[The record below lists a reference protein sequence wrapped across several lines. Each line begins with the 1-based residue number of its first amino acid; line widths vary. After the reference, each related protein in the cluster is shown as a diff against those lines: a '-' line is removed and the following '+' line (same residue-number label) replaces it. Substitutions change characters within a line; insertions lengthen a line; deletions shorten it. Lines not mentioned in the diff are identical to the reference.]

1 VPRRI
6 FVNPSRKAR
15 ASDGT
20 TCADTT
26 PMSGYSGQPEDDFAS
41 GKRTAGDERHLA
53 APSEITATNGPSGR
67 KRLPSADSISPRRS
81 ERLPSVFSSLQ
92 RRPERLPGASS
103 PSSVDSSSWERGS
116 EGLPSVCDGSSRRP
130 GRLPGASSH
139 SSVDSSSWE
148 RGPEGLP
155 SVCAGSL
162 RRPGRLPSVSLDSPI
177 RSETLQRVSSVS
189 HRRSEVFPSAA
200 ATSKSDAD
208 ASKRYWT

>member
-1 VPRRI
+1 MGRPAPTRLRCQATAANPKTTSPAGRGARETSGILPR
-6 FVNPSRKAR
+6 PRK
-15 ASDGT
+15 
-20 TCADTT
+20 
-26 PMSGYSGQPEDDFAS
+26 
-41 GKRTAGDERHLA
+41 
-53 APSEITATNGPSGR
+53 ITATNGPSGR